1 MTVWSLSSA
10 RQASTISRI
19 ALSGRTRC
27 TPTFDASGS
36 HQAPMPRRMRP
47 GARSSSV
54 ENVEA
59 SRAGLR
65 VQQST
70 TPLPTLI
77 RSVTAAMA
85 AIGTTAS
92 RTSRESACHTA
103 SKPFSSAYCDSSI
116 DSASVWASW
125 M

>member
-1 MTVWSLSSA
+1 M
-10 RQASTISRI
+10 I
-19 ALSGRTRC
+19 
-27 TPTFDASGS
+27 
-36 HQAPMPRRMRP
+36 RP

-59 SRAGLR
+59 RRAGLR

-77 RSVTAAMA
+77 RSVDAANA

-92 RTSRESACHTA
+92 RTRRESACHTA
-103 SKPFSSAYCDSSI
+103 SKPCCSAYRAMAMPSRI
-116 DSASVWASW
+116 G
-125 M
+125 

>member
-1 MTVWSLSSA
+1 MALRGRA
-10 RQASTISRI
+10 RF
-19 ALSGRTRC
+19 

-36 HQAPMPRRMRP
+36 HQAPMPRRIRP
-47 GARSSSV
+47 GARSSRV

-70 TPLPTLI
+70 TPLPTLMVD
-77 RSVTAAMA
+77 VTAAMA

-103 SKPFSSAYCDSSI
+103 SNPLDSAYCDNSI
-116 DSASVWASW
+116 DSARVWASW